1 MRKSMRKE
9 KLKRNIINIFEILF
23 GRRERNKKEKNV
35 FNCEM
40 DKNIFILY
48 V

>member
-1 MRKSMRKE
+1 
-9 KLKRNIINIFEILF
+9 LF

-35 FNCEM
+35 FNCEL

-48 V
+48 VWISFLLF